1 MAAEDNAMNLRR
13 FLLAAMLVP
22 GVLAAWS
29 AVPASAASLLDDIRA
44 RGVLRVGTTG
54 DYKPFTF
61 REPDGSL
68 RGADIDMARR
78 LAAQLGVKVEFVPAV
93 WASLNQDFA
102 ARKFD
107 IAMGG
112 VTILPA
118 RSEQGVF
125 TQPVFVDG
133 KRPIVRCADRDRFT
147 SIAAI
152 NRPDVRVVVN
162 PGATNEQFARASFPD
177 AKLTVHRDNASVFD
191 EIRSGRA
198 DVMVTDGIE
207 VDHQAHIHAD
217 LCAAHVAAPFTR
229 LEKAYWVQRDA
240 ALDAAVATWLESEM
254 KSGSWTRTL
263 DAALV
268 AP

>member
-1 MAAEDNAMNLRR
+1 MTPRIL
-13 FLLAAMLVP
+13 LLAGMLACVALP
-22 GVLAAWS
+22 
-29 AVPASAASLLDDIRA
+29 AVAASLLDDIRA

-78 LAAQLGVKVEFVPAV
+78 LATHLGVKVEFVPAV
-93 WASLNQDFA
+93 RGTLNQDFA
-102 ARKFD
+102 AKKFD
-107 IAMGG
+107 LAMGG

-118 RSEQGVF
+118 RAELGVF

-133 KRPIVRCADRDRFT
+133 KRPIARCADRDRFT

-152 NRPDVRVVVN
+152 DSPDVRVVVN
-162 PGATNEQFARASFPD
+162 PGAANEQFARANFPH
-177 AKLTVHRDNASVFD
+177 AKLAVHRDNASVFQ
-191 EIRSGRA
+191 EIRDGRA

-207 VDHQAHIHAD
+207 VDHQAHIHPD
-217 LCAAHVAAPFTR
+217 LCPAKVPAPFTR

-240 ALDAAVATWLESEM
+240 DLDAAVTGWLDAEIR
-254 KSGSWTRTL
+254 SGGWTRTL
-263 DAALV
+263 DAALA